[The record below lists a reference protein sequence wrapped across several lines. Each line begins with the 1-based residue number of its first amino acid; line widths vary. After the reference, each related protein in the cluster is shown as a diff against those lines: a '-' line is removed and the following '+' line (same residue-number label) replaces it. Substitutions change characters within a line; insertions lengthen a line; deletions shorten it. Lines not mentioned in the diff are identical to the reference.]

1 MNLTR
6 ATGAGALGAGAAI
19 ALAPE
24 TLGLSLVAGA
34 LVGAGVDYFFQGKEA
49 QDQGGAAVLTDNLE
63 WLAAIAIGLGAVYLF
78 YHFKHHA

>member
-6 ATGAGALGAGAAI
+6 ATGAGALGAGVAI

-34 LVGAGVDYFFQGKEA
+34 LVGAGVDYFFQGQEA
-49 QDQGGAAVLTDNLE
+49 EAQGGAAVITDNLE
-63 WLAAIAIGLGAVYLF
+63 FVAAVALGLGAVYLYF
-78 YHFKHHA
+78 HWKHHA